1 HGGMPYILLSWQF
14 LYVLS
19 RYSPGLLLYV
29 FCAGRESTFN
39 FLENVLS
46 EVIDLSPGKYIH
58 IGGDECPKKR
68 WKQCPEC
75 QKRIKQ
81 EDLKDE
87 LELQSYFI
95 KRISSYLVNKGKKVI
110 GWDEII
116 EGGLAKKVI

>member
-1 HGGMPYILLSWQF
+1 GISISGN
-14 LYVLS
+14 
-19 RYSPGLLLYV
+19 V

-46 EVIDLSPGKYIH
+46 EVIDLSTGKYIH

-116 EGGLAKKVI
+116 EGGLAKKV